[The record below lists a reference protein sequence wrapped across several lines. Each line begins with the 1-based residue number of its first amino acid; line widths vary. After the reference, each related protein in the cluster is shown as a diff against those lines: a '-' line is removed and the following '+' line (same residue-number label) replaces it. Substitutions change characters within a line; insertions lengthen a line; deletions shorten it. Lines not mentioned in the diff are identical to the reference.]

1 MKNNHLILFF
11 LFVILNI
18 SLQGQEIKIVEK
30 TVWEKVSCG
39 FQFCEGPAWDS
50 NGNLFVSDCYGKYI
64 AKITNNSKNIF
75 STASNEPF
83 TLNQTN
89 GLAIDKEGYIYAC
102 DYGIGAILK
111 ISPEGNTK
119 ILANGFEGKK
129 FNRPNDIV
137 IDSHGNI
144 FFTDP
149 KTYNKD
155 TLNGR
160 VFKIEKS
167 TNEVKLLID
176 GMAFPNGLAFSPDEQ
191 FLFVSESALNS
202 ICRFTYVNNELKNK
216 KNFIT
221 LPSGDPDGLQFD
233 KYGNLIV
240 AHFGGS
246 AIYVISS
253 EGKIIKKIETPG
265 KKPSNI
271 EFGGKNL
278 NILYLTEDETGCVYK
293 MNYYENK

>member
-1 MKNNHLILFF
+1 MKNSHLVLFF
-11 LFVILNI
+11 LFFILKI

-30 TVWEKVSCG
+30 TIWEKVSCG
-39 FQFCEGPAWDS
+39 FQFCEGPAWDN

-64 AKITNNSKNIF
+64 AKITMDSTNIF
-75 STASNEPF
+75 LSASNGPF

-111 ISPEGNTK
+111 ISPEGKTK
-119 ILANGFEGKK
+119 ILADGFKDKK

-137 IDSHGNI
+137 IDSQGNI

-167 TNEVKLLID
+167 TNEVKMLID

-191 FLFVSESALNS
+191 ILFVSESAINS
-202 ICRFTYVNNELKNK
+202 ISRFDFVNGELKNK

-253 EGKIIKKIETPG
+253 EGNIIKKIETPG
-265 KKPSNI
+265 KKPSNV

-293 MNYYENK
+293 MNYYDN